1 MIITLKIVCL
11 FKKVNAASGQMR
23 LFNDD
28 VQHNLGV
35 TREETESLV
44 PHRLKVDDSTG
55 RTPSRRKYKYPHSWG
70 VTRPSQ
76 DLLREFRELGR
87 VKVYTT
93 ELAMDRDQSRES
105 SDTEEC
111 SRPSSPLDEKSSG
124 VFSSLPEMCVDPQP
138 MMEAEQAVEEVAS
151 IDQESTSVEMLSPV
165 SNEERSLSSSAPASR
180 RSSQSFSQEEKEKE
194 KEKENS
200 IEARQPVPIVS
211 PHSGGHIARPVR
223 PGFVKKGMPGS
234 GAQAGSVLSKRSA
247 AAMEAGDRDATSLVN
262 ISNSVHST
270 QGDNPFQQRQHSG
283 ASTGASALT
292 TKATTGRTAF
302 GTGKSGL
309 VNGSEGPRKVIRP
322 TLVKP
327 VRRPFGSNNRP

>member
-1 MIITLKIVCL
+1 
-11 FKKVNAASGQMR
+11 MR

-55 RTPSRRKYKYPHSWG
+55 RTPSRRKYKYPHTWG

-87 VKVYTT
+87 VKVFTT
-93 ELAMDRDQSRES
+93 ELAMERDLSRES
-105 SDTEEC
+105 SDAEEG
-111 SRPSSPLDEKSSG
+111 SRPSSPLDEKSTG
-124 VFSSLPEMCVDPQP
+124 VFSSLPELCIDSRP
-138 MMEAEQAVEEVAS
+138 MMEMERANEEAAP

-165 SNEERSLSSSAPASR
+165 SNEARSLSSSTPTSR
-180 RSSQSFSQEEKEKE
+180 RESQAFVQEEVE

-200 IEARQPVPIVS
+200 VETRPPVSIMS
-211 PHSGGHIARPVR
+211 LHNGGNIARPVR
-223 PGFVKKGMPGS
+223 PGFVKKAVPGS
-234 GAQAGSVLSKRSA
+234 GAQIGSVLSKRSA
-247 AAMEAGDRDATSLVN
+247 AAMEASDREATSLTD
-262 ISNSVHST
+262 ISNSVHGT
-270 QGDNPFQQRQHSG
+270 QGDNPFQDRHHSG
-283 ASTGASALT
+283 TGAGVTTLT
-292 TKATTGRTAF
+292 AKATSGRTAF

-309 VNGSEGPRKVIRP
+309 VNSAEGPRKVIRP